1 MLKRNKN
8 QLFISGLSLIAGLMD
23 TTTGLLLIFAP
34 TMTLTLMNIP
44 SESHPPE
51 LIGFIGAFVL
61 ANGSLYLWALGL
73 GKLRTPWSI
82 LRYTWF
88 ATAWVRACVGIT
100 TGVFILKGQL
110 IGAWA
115 TVPMTDLVIAA
126 IQLYWIVSG
135 KFPTDD

>member
-1 MLKRNKN
+1 MLSQN
-8 QLFISGLSLIAGLMD
+8 QNSLFIRGLSLVAGLMD
-23 TTTGLLLIFAP
+23 STTGLLLIFAP
-34 TMTLTLMNIP
+34 KTTLALMNVP
-44 SESHPPE
+44 SEAHPPE

-61 ANGSLYLWALGL
+61 ANGSLYLWALSL
-73 GKLRTPWSI
+73 GKLRNPWII

-115 TVPMTDLVIAA
+115 TVPITDLVIAA
-126 IQLYWIVSG
+126 IQVYWIVSG
-135 KFPTDD
+135 KFPMDD